1 MTVTVTAATAS
12 DTPLDFGDPADLDQL
27 RRRFRTWLAE
37 HPLPERGADEP
48 LPVFLHRWHRQLHS
62 GGWVGLDVPQA
73 YGGQGLSTLHQVA
86 ISDELGAC
94 QAPGIPRIGYL
105 AHALLEFGSEEQC
118 RRWLPR
124 MLSGED
130 TWCQGFSEPGA
141 GSDLA
146 GMATTATRQDGH
158 YLVRGQ
164 KLWTSYAQFSGLC
177 LLLARTERADRA
189 TDPSARPH
197 DSISAF
203 ALPLDRAGVT
213 VRPLRAANGD
223 DEFCELFLD
232 DVRIEESERI
242 GAEGTGWPLAMTTVS
257 YERNAL
263 DTGHISR
270 YGVLV
275 ERLRRSARDRRG
287 ELPDGLL
294 SEIGR
299 CYVDYQV
306 LVAHTRRR
314 TAERLAGRTAGPESS
329 YDKLLMTRTEQRL
342 YETAL
347 RVFPGEF
354 FGEGESS
361 GAGPL
366 FGDYLYSRAAS
377 VYGGTSQIQRNII
390 AKRVLGLPS
399 AG

>member
-1 MTVTVTAATAS
+1 MN
-12 DTPLDFGDPADLDQL
+12 DIPLDFGDPADLDDL
-27 RRRFRTWLAE
+27 RRRFRAWLAE

-48 LPVFLHRWHRQLHS
+48 LPTFLHRWHRQLYS

-73 YGGQGLSTLHQVA
+73 YGGQGLSALHQVA
-86 ISDELGAC
+86 ISDELGAGD
-94 QAPGIPRIGYL
+94 APGIPRIGYL
-105 AHALLEFGSEEQC
+105 AHALMEFASEEQ
-118 RRWLPR
+118 RQRWLPR
-124 MLSGED
+124 MLAGD
-130 TWCQGFSEPGA
+130 DVWCQGFSEPGA

-146 GMATTATRQDGH
+146 GMSTTATRRNDH
-158 YLVRGQ
+158 YIVNGQ
-164 KLWTSYAQFSGLC
+164 KLWTSYAQYSSLC
-177 LLLARTERADRA
+177 LLLARTDR
-189 TDPSARPH
+189 SAPAH
-197 DSISAF
+197 TSISAF

-242 GAEGTGWPLAMTTVS
+242 GAEGNGWPLAMTTVS

-263 DTGHISR
+263 DTGHISK
-270 YGVLV
+270 YGLLV
-275 ERLRRSARDRRG
+275 ERLRRAARDRRD
-287 ELPDGLL
+287 ELPDGLR

-299 CYVDYQV
+299 CFVDYEV
-306 LVAHTRRR
+306 LVAHAARR
-314 TAERLAGRTAGPESS
+314 TAERLAGHTAGPESS

-347 RVFPGEF
+347 RVFPEELFGNEGNGNEGGEL
-354 FGEGESS
+354 FGE
-361 GAGPL
+361 
-366 FGDYLYSRAAS
+366 YLYSRAAS

-399 AG
+399 AR